1 MKKHIPTV
9 ASIIV
14 AFVFIQSM
22 FFKFTGAEETMIIF
36 RTISEWL
43 ASIGVPAAFASL
55 FSDFGAYAVGAVELV
70 AAALILIPA
79 TRAVGASLSLSVI
92 SAAIFFHLFTPL
104 GIDRVVDQAGNT
116 DGGALFYTAVVV
128 WLSSAVAIALGKWSA
143 QGRNEAAEYDL
154 GHVPA

>member
-9 ASIIV
+9 ASVIV
-14 AFVFIQSM
+14 AFVFMQSM
-22 FFKFTGAEETMIIF
+22 FFKFTGAEETVIIF
-36 RTISEWL
+36 STISEWL

-55 FSDFGAYAVGAVELV
+55 FADFGAYAVGAVELV

-104 GIDRVVDQAGNT
+104 GIDRVVDLAGNT
-116 DGGALFYTAVVV
+116 DGGALFYTALVV
-128 WLSSAVAIALGKWSA
+128 WLSSVAAIAFSKGAGQSRNKLGSYNPD
-143 QGRNEAAEYDL
+143 QL
-154 GHVPA
+154 PA